1 MKIFF
6 TVLPDDNRV
15 IVHDYIHTARVED
28 HLSCASS
35 RYELELE
42 LFTRVLISVVMGTI
56 IVQTLS
62 ILKND
67 RIDRLLETFTIC
79 IHMH

>member
-56 IVQTLS
+56 IVQTL
-62 ILKND
+62 IL
-67 RIDRLLETFTIC
+67 
-79 IHMH
+79 